1 MDKFKEISEKYYL
14 KELLFIFAISAFLF
28 FLFYGKQDVYLV
40 DVGREA
46 YIPWQMLKGQLL
58 YKDIFNVYGP
68 LGYQINA
75 ILYYIFGIHLNTLYF
90 AGFFNSLI
98 ILYSVFFISKLFVD
112 KKIALTLTALVLGA
126 CVYSNSL
133 FFNFIFVYSYSAVYA
148 LSGFLLSLYFALK
161 FIRDKKTYAL
171 ILAFL
176 FAGFSFACK
185 IENAP
190 YFCFLFACLPFFA
203 KRDWKKYLYAAAA
216 FFTFPALSFGTLL
229 VQGVSLNDFTH
240 AAVLIKRLV
249 EAKATTFF
257 YANYGL
263 YFNKAIFFRVINYF
277 GKLILYILLPSATV
291 FALNF
296 IKAKYVQN
304 NFIKGFINF
313 FIFAFMT
320 GFVLKNL
327 RFFEANNHNMFCWLG
342 IACLVILAG
351 FVVRF
356 CLTGATTKTK
366 TAISTTDLMYTFL
379 LTSAIC
385 VSFKGLF
392 AITITCYGTFTV
404 TALII
409 PFVIFL
415 TKYFLPSEPMENAP
429 FQEILA
435 KYTPKVS
442 ENIKI
447 AFVNTIIILCYTATA
462 ACLFANI
469 DRITTG
475 NLYTIKTPNGLMS
488 IRSVYPDQNV
498 LLDYIIKNTPQ
509 NARIV
514 TVPEGVTINFLTQRD
529 SHNKYY
535 YLIPG
540 NVEVFGEENI
550 LNDFKQNPPDYFITQ
565 DLSYSCYG
573 VDDFCSYAGKI
584 CDFIRQ
590 NYTQQIGVKGTID
603 MYLYKRK

>member
-1 MDKFKEISEKYYL
+1 MDKFKKISAKYCL

-112 KKIALTLTALVLGA
+112 KKIALTITALVLGA

-171 ILAFL
+171 VLAFL

-190 YFCFLFACLPFFA
+190 YFCFLFACLPFLI
-203 KRDWKKYLYAAAA
+203 KKDWKKYLYAAAA
-216 FFTFPALSFGTLL
+216 FFAFPVISFGTLL
-229 VQGVSLNDFTH
+229 VQGVSINDLTH
-240 AAVLIKRLV
+240 AVVLIKRLV
-249 EAKATTFF
+249 EAKATTYF
-257 YANYGL
+257 YSNFGL
-263 YFNKAIFFRVINYF
+263 YFRKELPLRILHFASKLFVFSLIPLCITFMLNFVNIKYIKNKFVNVFINLSVF
-277 GKLILYILLPSATV
+277 V
-291 FALNF
+291 FAM
-296 IKAKYVQN
+296 
-304 NFIKGFINF
+304 
-313 FIFAFMT
+313 AFV
-320 GFVLKNL
+320 FKHL
-327 RFFEANNHNMFCWLG
+327 RFFEFNNNNMFCWLG
-342 IACLVILAG
+342 IACLLILAG
-351 FVVRF
+351 MSVFYIYKYAKNKSLVP
-356 CLTGATTKTK
+356 
-366 TAISTTDLMYTFL
+366 TTDLMFLFL
-379 LTSAIC
+379 LTSSVC

-392 AITITCYGTFTV
+392 GITLTCYGTFTV

-415 TKYFLPSEPMENAP
+415 TKYLPSKLPENVQSA
-429 FQEILA
+429 F
-435 KYTPKVS
+435 
-442 ENIKI
+442 IK
-447 AFVNTIIILCYTATA
+447 TIVMMSVMAVF

-475 NLYTIKTPNGLMS
+475 NLYTIKTPSGLMS

-573 VDDFCSYAGKI
+573 VDDFCSYAPKI
-584 CDFIRQ
+584 CNFIRQ

>member
-1 MDKFKEISEKYYL
+1 MDKFKEISKKYCL

-112 KKIALTLTALVLGA
+112 KKFALTITALVLGA

-161 FIRDKKTYAL
+161 FIHDKKTYAL

-190 YFCFLFACLPFFA
+190 YFCFLFVCLPFFV
-203 KRDWKKYLYAAAA
+203 KKDWKKYLYTTTA
-216 FFTFPALSFGTLL
+216 FFTFPVISFGTLL
-229 VQGVSLNDFTH
+229 IQGVSINDFIH
-240 AAVLIKRLV
+240 AVVLIKKLV

-263 YFNKAIFFRVINYF
+263 YFHKELPLRILHFASKLFVFSLIPLCVTFVLNFVNIKYIKNKFISVLINLSVF
-277 GKLILYILLPSATV
+277 V
-291 FALNF
+291 FAM
-296 IKAKYVQN
+296 I
-304 NFIKGFINF
+304 
-313 FIFAFMT
+313 
-320 GFVLKNL
+320 FVLKHI
-327 RFFEANNHNMFCWLG
+327 RFFESDMFCWLG
-342 IACLVILAG
+342 TVCLLILAG
-351 FVVRF
+351 
-356 CLTGATTKTK
+356 
-366 TAISTTDLMYTFL
+366 ISVFYFYKYVKNKNNVPTNDLMFLFL
-379 LTSAIC
+379 LISAIC

-392 AITITCYGTFTV
+392 GIALTCYGTFTV

-415 TKYFLPSEPMENAP
+415 TKYLPSKMPENVQSA
-429 FQEILA
+429 F
-435 KYTPKVS
+435 
-442 ENIKI
+442 IKTVVMMSI
-447 AFVNTIIILCYTATA
+447 MATA

-488 IRSVYPDQNV
+488 IRGVYPDQNV
-498 LLDYIIKNTPQ
+498 LLDYIIKNTPK

-573 VDDFCSYAGKI
+573 VDDFCSYANKI
-584 CDFIRQ
+584 CEFIRQ
-590 NYTQQIGVKGTID
+590 NYIPIMKLKGRISFE
-603 MYLYKRK
+603 LYKHK

>member
-1 MDKFKEISEKYYL
+1 MDKFKEFSEKYCL
-14 KELLFIFAISAFLF
+14 KELLFIFAINAFLF

-58 YKDIFNVYGP
+58 YKDIFNVYGA

-112 KKIALTLTALVLGA
+112 KKIALTITALVLGA

-161 FIRDKKTYAL
+161 FIRDKKTYAF

-190 YFCFLFACLPFFA
+190 YFCFLFVCLPFFVNLTSPVPPA
-203 KRDWKKYLYAAAA
+203 QLSHHLLTNWKKYLYATAA
-216 FFTFPALSFGTLL
+216 FFAFPVLSFGTLL
-229 VQGVSLNDFTH
+229 IQGVSLNDFTH

-263 YFNKAIFFRVINYF
+263 YFNKAIFFRVFNYF
-277 GKLILYILLPSATV
+277 GKLILYILLPSVTV

-304 NFIKGFINF
+304 NFIKGVINF

-351 FVVRF
+351 FIVRF

-366 TAISTTDLMYTFL
+366 TAISTTDLMYIFL
-379 LTSAIC
+379 LTSAVC

-392 AITITCYGTFTV
+392 AITLTCYGTFTV

-409 PFVIFL
+409 PFVVFL
-415 TKYFLPSEPMENAP
+415 TKYLPSNLPENVQSA
-429 FQEILA
+429 F
-435 KYTPKVS
+435 
-442 ENIKI
+442 IKTVVMMGI
-447 AFVNTIIILCYTATA
+447 MAIC

-584 CDFIRQ
+584 CHFIRQ

>member
-1 MDKFKEISEKYYL
+1 MDKFKEIFEKYCL
-14 KELLFIFAISAFLF
+14 KEVFFIFAISAFLF

-58 YKDIFNVYGP
+58 YKDIFNVYGA

-75 ILYYIFGIHLNTLYF
+75 ILYYIFGVHLNTLYF

-112 KKIALTLTALVLGA
+112 KKISLTVTALVLGA

-133 FFNFIFVYSYSAVYA
+133 FFNFIFTYSYSAVYA

-161 FIRDKKTYAL
+161 FIRDKKNYAF

-190 YFCFLFACLPFFA
+190 YFCFLFACLPFVV
-203 KRDWKKYLYAAAA
+203 KKDWKKYLYALTA
-216 FFTFPALSFGTLL
+216 FFAFPVLSFGTLL
-229 VQGVSLNDFTH
+229 IQGVSINDLTH
-240 AAVLIKRLV
+240 AVVLIKKLV
-249 EAKATTFF
+249 EAKATTYF
-257 YANYGL
+257 YSNFGL
-263 YFNKAIFFRVINYF
+263 YFHKALPFRVLDF
-277 GKLILYILLPSATV
+277 VSKLFIFSLIPLCVT
-291 FALNF
+291 FILNF
-296 IKAKYVQN
+296 INVKYVKN
-304 NFIKGFINF
+304 KFVSLFIKLSV
-313 FIFAFMT
+313 
-320 GFVLKNL
+320 FVLAMAFVFKHL
-327 RFFEANNHNMFCWLG
+327 RFFESNNHNMFCWLG
-342 IACLVILAG
+342 TACLLILAG
-351 FVVRF
+351 MSVVYIYKYIKNKRPIQ
-356 CLTGATTKTK
+356 
-366 TAISTTDLMYTFL
+366 TADLMFLFL
-379 LTSAIC
+379 LVSTVC

-392 AITITCYGTFTV
+392 AITLTCYGTFTV
-404 TALII
+404 AALII

-415 TKYFLPSEPMENAP
+415 TKYLP
-429 FQEILA
+429 
-435 KYTPKVS
+435 
-442 ENIKI
+442 IKLPQNGQT
-447 AFVNTIIILCYTATA
+447 AFVQTVVMMSVMAVF
-462 ACLFANI
+462 ACLSANI

-475 NLYTIKTPNGLMS
+475 NLYTIKTAKGLMS
-488 IRSVYPDQNV
+488 IRSVYPNQNV
-498 LLDYIIKNTPQ
+498 LLDYIVKNTPQ

-514 TVPEGVTINFLTQRD
+514 VVPEGATINFLTQRD

-550 LNDFKQNPPDYFITQ
+550 LNDFKQNPPDYFVTQ
-565 DLSYSCYG
+565 SLSYSCYEVNG
-573 VDDFCSYAGKI
+573 FCSYADKI
-584 CDFIRQ
+584 CHFISQ
-590 NYTQQIGVKGTID
+590 NYVQEIGVNGDIK